1 MKRLVSVA
9 LFIVISL
16 SQMMAQNI
24 TGKIVDN
31 QGNPLPF
38 ANVMLLSR
46 PDSTFIKGAVSDEEG
61 NFSIAANCNGG
72 IIKVSSIGY
81 QTITK
86 NCEGQQ
92 AGIIRLA
99 EDAQNLKEVVIK
111 AHRPQYK
118 MTHEGLMTHVEGT
131 VLSKM
136 GTAEDVLKHVPSV
149 VRKKDGFE
157 VFGKGTPIIYINGRK
172 MQDISELDN
181 IKSADI
187 KSVEVIQNPGATY
200 DASVNA
206 VIKIKTIKMKGE
218 GFSFDTRSLY
228 WYNKHHNT
236 TQQVNMNYR
245 HDGLNLFATYKF
257 SDAVWIQDATYAQ
270 TVHVD
275 TLWQQKNYSKMVG
288 RKESHRLIGGF
299 SYDFNANHSI
309 GARYTLVSPGY
320 QRDKGFFDSQVTADG
335 KFYDYIK
342 TDGLTVGKNSPSHQ
356 LNAYYNGVLGKTTID
371 WNTDLFFSTNRE
383 DSYSTENSQEHDSRN
398 IDSENRVSNKMIASK
413 LIIASP
419 LLGGKLSYGAEYIN
433 THRNDDYQ
441 VNRTDILA
449 NSYSKL
455 EEQTVSPFVQYTR
468 LTPIGNIMAGLRY
481 EYVRFKYYDA
491 GIYQPE
497 QSRSF
502 RNLFPTISYGTK
514 IGKVMAQLSYSVKT
528 NRPSYD
534 QLSNNMS
541 YMNRFTRQ
549 TGNPYLDN
557 ETNHTIELS
566 GVWKFFQFMVNYKD
580 SRNAI
585 IYWAEQ
591 IPENEVITLV
601 SRKNVK
607 SLKSMTA
614 YISAAPKIGIWSPQ
628 INVGML
634 KPWFTLHTDVESYRL
649 NRPIFMGNFNNAFSL
664 PCGIMLSVDYRYQSK
679 GNTQNV
685 YLAKEQHVLDV
696 TLSKSFLKDALTL
709 EVKGHD
715 LLYKNWDADL
725 LYNQKMELLQV
736 AKRGTRDI
744 QLTLRYKFNT
754 TRSKYKGTG
763 AGNAELNR
771 L

>member
-1 MKRLVSVA
+1 MKRLALVA
-9 LFIVISL
+9 SFSGIALT
-16 SQMMAQNI
+16 QMMAQNI
-24 TGKIVDN
+24 NGEQI
-31 QGNPLPF
+31 
-38 ANVMLLSR
+38 
-46 PDSTFIKGAVSDEEG
+46 SDTTLFDK
-61 NFSIAANCNGG
+61 FSKELG
-72 IIKVSSIGY
+72 
-81 QTITK
+81 
-86 NCEGQQ
+86 
-92 AGIIRLA
+92 
-99 EDAQNLKEVVIK
+99 EVVVK
-111 AHRPQYK
+111 AHLPQYK
-118 MTHEGLMTHVEGT
+118 KTHEGLLTNVAGT

-136 GTAEDVLKHVPSV
+136 GTADDVLKHVPSIV
-149 VRKKDGFE
+149 KKKDGYE
-157 VFGKGTPIIYINGRK
+157 VVGKGTPIIYINGRK

-181 IKSADI
+181 IKSSDI
-187 KSVEVIQNPGATY
+187 KSVEVIQNPGAAY

-206 VIKIKTIKMKGE
+206 VIKIKTIKKKGE
-218 GFSFDTRSLY
+218 GFGFDTRSVY
-228 WYNKHHNT
+228 WYNKRDNII
-236 TQQVNMNYR
+236 QQVNMNYR
-245 HDGLNLFATYKF
+245 HNGLNLFATYKF
-257 SDAVWIQDATYAQ
+257 SDATWMQKATYEQ

-275 TLWQQKNYSKMVG
+275 TLWQQHNNNEVTD
-288 RKESHRLIGGF
+288 RIESHRLISGF

-309 GARYTLVSPGY
+309 GARYTLTSPGY
-320 QRDKGFFDSQVTADG
+320 SRSKDFFDSQVTADD

-342 TDGLTVGKNSPSHQ
+342 TDGLTVDKDNPSHQ
-356 LNAYYNGVLGKTTID
+356 LNAYYNGTLGKTTID
-371 WNTDLFFSTNRE
+371 LNTDLYFSTNRAYA
-383 DSYSTENSQEHDSRN
+383 YSDEQSQEHDSRN
-398 IDSENRVSNKMIASK
+398 VNSKNRVSNKMVATK
-413 LIIASP
+413 LVITSP
-419 LLGGKLSYGAEYIN
+419 LLGGNLSYGAEYIH
-433 THRNDDYQ
+433 TRRNDDYE
-441 VNRTDILA
+441 VNRTDLLA

-455 EEQTVSPFVQYTR
+455 EEQTASPFIQYAR
-468 LTPIGNIMAGLRY
+468 LTPIGNITAGLRY

-502 RNLFPTISYGTK
+502 RNLFPTISYGAK

-528 NRPSYD
+528 SRPSYS
-534 QLSNNMS
+534 QLSNNVS

-557 ETNHTIELS
+557 ETNHRVELS
-566 GVWKFFQFMVNYKD
+566 GVWKFIQFMVNYRD

-591 IPENEVITLV
+591 IPGNEAITMI

-614 YISAAPKIGIWSPQ
+614 YISAAPKIGIWAPQ
-628 INVGML
+628 INLGMQ
-634 KPWFTLHTDVESYRL
+634 KPWFSLHTDVASYRL

-664 PCGIMLSVDYRYQSK
+664 PCGITLNVDYRYQSK
-679 GNTQNV
+679 GNTMNV

-696 TLSKSFLKDALTL
+696 SISKSFLKDALTL
-709 EVKGHD
+709 EIKGND
-715 LLYKNWDADL
+715 LLYKCWDADL

-736 AKRGTRDI
+736 SKRGTRDL

>member
-1 MKRLVSVA
+1 MKRLALVA
-9 LFIVISL
+9 SFCGITIT
-16 SQMMAQNI
+16 QMMAQNI
-24 TGKIVDN
+24 NGEQI
-31 QGNPLPF
+31 
-38 ANVMLLSR
+38 
-46 PDSTFIKGAVSDEEG
+46 SDTTLFDK
-61 NFSIAANCNGG
+61 FSKELG
-72 IIKVSSIGY
+72 
-81 QTITK
+81 
-86 NCEGQQ
+86 
-92 AGIIRLA
+92 
-99 EDAQNLKEVVIK
+99 EVVVK
-111 AHRPQYK
+111 AHLPQYK
-118 MTHEGLMTHVEGT
+118 KTHEGLLTNVAGT

-136 GTAEDVLKHVPSV
+136 GTAEDVLKHVPSIV
-149 VRKKDGFE
+149 KKKDGYE
-157 VFGKGTPIIYINGRK
+157 VVGKGTPIIYINGRK

-181 IKSADI
+181 VKSSDI

-206 VIKIKTIKMKGE
+206 VIKIKTIKKKGE
-218 GFSFDTRSLY
+218 GFGFDTRSVY
-228 WYNKHHNT
+228 WYNKHDNT
-236 TQQVNMNYR
+236 IQQVNMNYR
-245 HDGLNLFATYKF
+245 HNGLNLFATYKF
-257 SDAVWIQDATYAQ
+257 SDATWMQKASYEQA
-270 TVHVD
+270 VHVD
-275 TLWQQKNYSKMVG
+275 TLWQQHNNNEVTG
-288 RKESHRLIGGF
+288 RIESHRLISGF

-309 GARYTLVSPGY
+309 GARYTLTSPGY
-320 QRDKGFFDSQVTADG
+320 SRSKDFFDSQVTADG

-342 TDGLTVGKNSPSHQ
+342 TDGLTVDKNNPSHQ
-356 LNAYYNGVLGKTTID
+356 LNAYYNGTLGKTTID
-371 WNTDLFFSTNRE
+371 LNTDLYFSTNRAYA
-383 DSYSTENSQEHDSRN
+383 YSDEQSQEHDSRN
-398 IDSENRVSNKMIASK
+398 INSKNRVNNKMVATK
-413 LIIASP
+413 LVITSP
-419 LLGGKLSYGAEYIN
+419 LLGGNLSYGAEYIN
-433 THRNDDYQ
+433 THRNDDYE
-441 VNRTDILA
+441 VNRTDLLA

-455 EEQTVSPFVQYTR
+455 EEQTASPFIQYAR
-468 LTPIGNIMAGLRY
+468 LTPIGNITAGLRY

-502 RNLFPTISYGTK
+502 RNLFPTISYGAK

-528 NRPSYD
+528 SRPSYS
-534 QLSNNMS
+534 QLSNNVS

-557 ETNHTIELS
+557 ETNHRVELS
-566 GVWKFFQFMVNYKD
+566 GVWKFIQFMVNYKD

-591 IPENEVITLV
+591 IPGNEAITMI

-614 YISAAPKIGIWSPQ
+614 YISAAPKIGIWAPQ
-628 INVGML
+628 INLGMQ
-634 KPWFTLHTDVESYRL
+634 KPWFTLHTDVASYRL

-664 PCGIMLSVDYRYQSK
+664 SCGITLNVDYRYQSK
-679 GNTQNV
+679 GNTMNV

-696 TLSKSFLKDALTL
+696 SISKSFLKDALTL
-709 EVKGHD
+709 EIKGND
-715 LLYKNWDADL
+715 LLYKCWDADL

-736 AKRGTRDI
+736 SKRGTREL

>member
-1 MKRLVSVA
+1 MKRLALVA
-9 LFIVISL
+9 SFCGITIT
-16 SQMMAQNI
+16 QMMAQNI
-24 TGKIVDN
+24 NGEQI
-31 QGNPLPF
+31 
-38 ANVMLLSR
+38 
-46 PDSTFIKGAVSDEEG
+46 SDTTLFDK
-61 NFSIAANCNGG
+61 FSKELG
-72 IIKVSSIGY
+72 
-81 QTITK
+81 
-86 NCEGQQ
+86 
-92 AGIIRLA
+92 
-99 EDAQNLKEVVIK
+99 EVVVK
-111 AHRPQYK
+111 AHLPQYK
-118 MTHEGLMTHVEGT
+118 KTHEGLLTNVAGT

-136 GTAEDVLKHVPSV
+136 GTADDVLKHVPSIV
-149 VRKKDGFE
+149 KKKDGYE
-157 VFGKGTPIIYINGRK
+157 VVGKGTPIIYINGRK

-181 IKSADI
+181 IKSSDI
-187 KSVEVIQNPGATY
+187 KSVEVIQNPGAAY

-206 VIKIKTIKMKGE
+206 VIKIKTIKKKGE
-218 GFSFDTRSLY
+218 GFGFDTRSVY
-228 WYNKHHNT
+228 WYNKHDNT
-236 TQQVNMNYR
+236 IQQVNMNYR
-245 HDGLNLFATYKF
+245 HNGLNLFTTYKF
-257 SDAVWIQDATYAQ
+257 SDATWMQKATYEQ

-275 TLWQQKNYSKMVG
+275 TLWQQHNNNEVTG
-288 RKESHRLIGGF
+288 RIESHRLISGF

-309 GARYTLVSPGY
+309 GARYTLTSPGY
-320 QRDKGFFDSQVTADG
+320 SRSKDFFDSQVTADD

-342 TDGLTVGKNSPSHQ
+342 TDGLTVDKDNPSHQ
-356 LNAYYNGVLGKTTID
+356 LNAYYNGTLGKTTID
-371 WNTDLFFSTNRE
+371 LNTDLYFSTNRAYA
-383 DSYSTENSQEHDSRN
+383 YSDEQSQEHDSRN
-398 IDSENRVSNKMIASK
+398 INSKNRVSNKMVATK
-413 LIIASP
+413 LVITSP
-419 LLGGKLSYGAEYIN
+419 LLGGNLSYGAEYIH
-433 THRNDDYQ
+433 TRRNDDYE
-441 VNRTDILA
+441 VNRTDLLT

-455 EEQTVSPFVQYTR
+455 EEQTASPFIQYVH
-468 LTPIGNIMAGLRY
+468 LTPIGNITAGLRY

-502 RNLFPTISYGTK
+502 RNLFPTISYGAK

-528 NRPSYD
+528 SRPSYS
-534 QLSNNMS
+534 QLSNNVS

-557 ETNHTIELS
+557 ETNHRVELS
-566 GVWKFFQFMVNYKD
+566 GVWKFIQFMVNYKD

-591 IPENEVITLV
+591 IPGNEAITMI

-614 YISAAPKIGIWSPQ
+614 YISAAPKIGIWAPQ
-628 INVGML
+628 INLGMQ
-634 KPWFTLHTDVESYRL
+634 KPWFTLHTDVASYRL

-664 PCGIMLSVDYRYQSK
+664 PCGITLNVDYRYQSK
-679 GNTQNV
+679 GNTMNV

-696 TLSKSFLKDALTL
+696 SISKSFLKDALTL
-709 EVKGHD
+709 EIKGND
-715 LLYKNWDADL
+715 LLYKCWDADL

-736 AKRGTRDI
+736 SKRGTRDL

>member
-1 MKRLVSVA
+1 MKRLALVA
-9 LFIVISL
+9 SFCGITIT
-16 SQMMAQNI
+16 QMMAQNI
-24 TGKIVDN
+24 NGEQI
-31 QGNPLPF
+31 
-38 ANVMLLSR
+38 
-46 PDSTFIKGAVSDEEG
+46 SDTTLFDK
-61 NFSIAANCNGG
+61 FSKELG
-72 IIKVSSIGY
+72 
-81 QTITK
+81 
-86 NCEGQQ
+86 
-92 AGIIRLA
+92 
-99 EDAQNLKEVVIK
+99 EVVVK
-111 AHRPQYK
+111 AHLPQYK
-118 MTHEGLMTHVEGT
+118 KTHEGLLTNVAGT

-136 GTAEDVLKHVPSV
+136 GTAEDVLKHVPSIV
-149 VRKKDGFE
+149 KKKDGYE
-157 VFGKGTPIIYINGRK
+157 VVGKGTPIIYINGRK

-181 IKSADI
+181 IKSSDI
-187 KSVEVIQNPGATY
+187 KSVEVIQNPGAAY

-206 VIKIKTIKMKGE
+206 VIKIKTIKKKGE
-218 GFSFDTRSLY
+218 GFGFDTRSVY
-228 WYNKHHNT
+228 WYNKHDNT
-236 TQQVNMNYR
+236 IQQINMNYR
-245 HDGLNLFATYKF
+245 HNGLNLFATYKF
-257 SDAVWIQDATYAQ
+257 SDATWMQKATYEQ

-275 TLWQQKNYSKMVG
+275 TLWQQHNNNEVTG
-288 RKESHRLIGGF
+288 RIESHRLISGF

-309 GARYTLVSPGY
+309 GARYTLTSPGY
-320 QRDKGFFDSQVTADG
+320 SRSKDFFDSQVTADD

-342 TDGLTVGKNSPSHQ
+342 TDGLTVDKDNPSHQ
-356 LNAYYNGVLGKTTID
+356 LNAYYNGTLGKTTID
-371 WNTDLFFSTNRE
+371 LNTDLYFSTNRAYA
-383 DSYSTENSQEHDSRN
+383 YSDEQSQEHDSRN
-398 IDSENRVSNKMIASK
+398 INSKNRVSNKMVATK
-413 LIIASP
+413 LVITSP
-419 LLGGKLSYGAEYIN
+419 LLGGNLSYGAEYIH
-433 THRNDDYQ
+433 TRRNDDYE
-441 VNRTDILA
+441 VNRTDLLA

-455 EEQTVSPFVQYTR
+455 EEQTASPFIQYAR
-468 LTPIGNIMAGLRY
+468 LTPIGNITAGLRY

-502 RNLFPTISYGTK
+502 RNLFPTISYGAK

-528 NRPSYD
+528 SRPSYS
-534 QLSNNMS
+534 QLSNNVS

-557 ETNHTIELS
+557 ETNHRVELS
-566 GVWKFFQFMVNYKD
+566 GVWKFIQFMVNYKD

-591 IPENEVITLV
+591 IPGNEAITMI

-614 YISAAPKIGIWSPQ
+614 YISAAPKIGIWAPQ
-628 INVGML
+628 INLGMQ
-634 KPWFTLHTDVESYRL
+634 KPWFTLHTDVASYRL

-664 PCGIMLSVDYRYQSK
+664 PCGITLNVDYRYQSK
-679 GNTQNV
+679 GNTMNV

-696 TLSKSFLKDALTL
+696 SISKSFLKDALTL
-709 EVKGHD
+709 EIKGND
-715 LLYKNWDADL
+715 LLYKCWDADL

-736 AKRGTRDI
+736 SKRGTRDL

>member
-1 MKRLVSVA
+1 MKRLALVA
-9 LFIVISL
+9 SFCGITIT
-16 SQMMAQNI
+16 QMMAQNI
-24 TGKIVDN
+24 NGEQI
-31 QGNPLPF
+31 
-38 ANVMLLSR
+38 
-46 PDSTFIKGAVSDEEG
+46 SDTTLFDK
-61 NFSIAANCNGG
+61 FSKELG
-72 IIKVSSIGY
+72 
-81 QTITK
+81 
-86 NCEGQQ
+86 
-92 AGIIRLA
+92 
-99 EDAQNLKEVVIK
+99 EVVVK
-111 AHRPQYK
+111 AHLPQYK
-118 MTHEGLMTHVEGT
+118 KTHEGLLTNVAGT

-136 GTAEDVLKHVPSV
+136 GTAEDVLKHVPSIV
-149 VRKKDGFE
+149 KKKDGYE
-157 VFGKGTPIIYINGRK
+157 VVGKGTPIIYINGRK

-181 IKSADI
+181 IKSSDI

-206 VIKIKTIKMKGE
+206 VIKIKIIKKKGE
-218 GFSFDTRSLY
+218 GIGFDTRSVY
-228 WYNKHHNT
+228 WYNKHDNT
-236 TQQVNMNYR
+236 IQQVNMNYR
-245 HDGLNLFATYKF
+245 HNGLNLFTTYKF
-257 SDAVWIQDATYAQ
+257 SDATWMQKATYEQA
-270 TVHVD
+270 VHVD
-275 TLWQQKNYSKMVG
+275 TLWQQHNNNEVTG
-288 RKESHRLIGGF
+288 RIESHRLISGF

-309 GARYTLVSPGY
+309 GARYTLTSPGY
-320 QRDKGFFDSQVTADG
+320 SRSKDFFDSQVTADD

-342 TDGLTVGKNSPSHQ
+342 TDGLTVDKDNPSHQ
-356 LNAYYNGVLGKTTID
+356 LNAYYNGTLGKTTID
-371 WNTDLFFSTNRE
+371 LNTDLYFSTNRAYA
-383 DSYSTENSQEHDSRN
+383 YSDEQSQEHDSRN
-398 IDSENRVSNKMIASK
+398 INSKNRVSNKMVATK
-413 LIIASP
+413 LVITSP
-419 LLGGKLSYGAEYIN
+419 LLGGNLSYGAEYIH
-433 THRNDDYQ
+433 TRRNDDYE
-441 VNRTDILA
+441 VNRTDLLT

-455 EEQTVSPFVQYTR
+455 EEQTASPFIQYAH
-468 LTPIGNIMAGLRY
+468 LTPIGNITAGLRY

-502 RNLFPTISYGTK
+502 RNLFPTISYGAK

-528 NRPSYD
+528 SRPSYS
-534 QLSNNMS
+534 QLSNNVS

-557 ETNHTIELS
+557 ETNHRVELS
-566 GVWKFFQFMVNYKD
+566 GVWKFIQFMVNYRD

-591 IPENEVITLV
+591 IPGNEAITMI

-614 YISAAPKIGIWSPQ
+614 YISAAPKIGIWAPQ
-628 INVGML
+628 INLGMQ
-634 KPWFTLHTDVESYRL
+634 KPWFTLHTDVASYRL

-664 PCGIMLSVDYRYQSK
+664 PCGITLNVDYRYQSK
-679 GNTQNV
+679 GNTMNV

-696 TLSKSFLKDALTL
+696 SISKSFLKDALTL
-709 EVKGHD
+709 EIKGND
-715 LLYKNWDADL
+715 LLYKCWDADL

-736 AKRGTRDI
+736 SKRGTRDL

>member
-1 MKRLVSVA
+1 MKKLALVAS
-9 LFIVISL
+9 FCGITIT
-16 SQMMAQNI
+16 QMMAQNI
-24 TGKIVDN
+24 NGEQI
-31 QGNPLPF
+31 
-38 ANVMLLSR
+38 
-46 PDSTFIKGAVSDEEG
+46 PDTTLFDK
-61 NFSIAANCNGG
+61 FSKELG
-72 IIKVSSIGY
+72 
-81 QTITK
+81 
-86 NCEGQQ
+86 
-92 AGIIRLA
+92 
-99 EDAQNLKEVVIK
+99 EVVVK
-111 AHRPQYK
+111 AHLPQYK
-118 MTHEGLMTHVEGT
+118 KTHEGLLTNVAGT

-136 GTAEDVLKHVPSV
+136 GTAEDVLKHVPSIV
-149 VRKKDGFE
+149 KKKDGYE
-157 VFGKGTPIIYINGRK
+157 VVGKGTPIIYINGRK

-181 IKSADI
+181 IKSSDI

-206 VIKIKTIKMKGE
+206 VIKIKTIKKKGE
-218 GFSFDTRSLY
+218 GFGFDTRSVY
-228 WYNKHHNT
+228 WYNKHDNT
-236 TQQVNMNYR
+236 IQQVNMNYR
-245 HDGLNLFATYKF
+245 HNGLNLFTTYKF
-257 SDAVWIQDATYAQ
+257 SDATWMQKATYEQA
-270 TVHVD
+270 VHVD
-275 TLWQQKNYSKMVG
+275 TLWQQHNNNEVTG
-288 RKESHRLIGGF
+288 RIESHRLISGF

-309 GARYTLVSPGY
+309 GARYTLTSPGY
-320 QRDKGFFDSQVTADG
+320 SRSKDFFDSQVTADD

-342 TDGLTVGKNSPSHQ
+342 TDGLTVDKDNPSHQ
-356 LNAYYNGVLGKTTID
+356 LNAYYNGTLGKTTID
-371 WNTDLFFSTNRE
+371 LNTDLYFSTNRAYA
-383 DSYSTENSQEHDSRN
+383 YSDEQSQEHDSRN
-398 IDSENRVSNKMIASK
+398 INSKNRVSNKMVATK
-413 LIIASP
+413 LVITSP
-419 LLGGKLSYGAEYIN
+419 LLGGNLSYGAEYIH
-433 THRNDDYQ
+433 TRRNDDYE
-441 VNRTDILA
+441 VNRTDLLT

-455 EEQTVSPFVQYTR
+455 EEQTASPFIQYAH
-468 LTPIGNIMAGLRY
+468 LTPIGNITAGLRY

-502 RNLFPTISYGTK
+502 RNLFPTISYGAK

-528 NRPSYD
+528 SRPSYS
-534 QLSNNMS
+534 QLSNNVS

-557 ETNHTIELS
+557 ETNHRVELS
-566 GVWKFFQFMVNYKD
+566 GVWKFIQFMVNYRD

-591 IPENEVITLV
+591 IPGNEAITMI

-614 YISAAPKIGIWSPQ
+614 YISAAPKIGIWAPQ
-628 INVGML
+628 INLGMQ
-634 KPWFTLHTDVESYRL
+634 KPWFTLHTDMASYRL

-664 PCGIMLSVDYRYQSK
+664 PCGITLNVDYRYQSK
-679 GNTQNV
+679 GNTMNV

-696 TLSKSFLKDALTL
+696 SISKSFLKDALTL
-709 EVKGHD
+709 EIKGND
-715 LLYKNWDADL
+715 LLYKCWDADL

-736 AKRGTRDI
+736 SKRGTRDL

>member
-1 MKRLVSVA
+1 MKRLALVA
-9 LFIVISL
+9 SFCGIAIT
-16 SQMMAQNI
+16 QMMAQNI
-24 TGKIVDN
+24 NGEQI
-31 QGNPLPF
+31 
-38 ANVMLLSR
+38 
-46 PDSTFIKGAVSDEEG
+46 SDTTLFDK
-61 NFSIAANCNGG
+61 FSKELG
-72 IIKVSSIGY
+72 
-81 QTITK
+81 
-86 NCEGQQ
+86 
-92 AGIIRLA
+92 
-99 EDAQNLKEVVIK
+99 EVVVK
-111 AHRPQYK
+111 AHLPQYK
-118 MTHEGLMTHVEGT
+118 KTHEGLLTNVAGT

-136 GTAEDVLKHVPSV
+136 GTAEDVLKHVPSIV
-149 VRKKDGFE
+149 KKKDGYE
-157 VFGKGTPIIYINGRK
+157 VVGKGTPIIYINGRK

-181 IKSADI
+181 IKSSDI
-187 KSVEVIQNPGATY
+187 KSVEVIQNPGAAY

-206 VIKIKTIKMKGE
+206 VIKIKTIKKKGE
-218 GFSFDTRSLY
+218 GFGFDTRSVY
-228 WYNKHHNT
+228 WYNKHDNT
-236 TQQVNMNYR
+236 IQQVNMNYR
-245 HDGLNLFATYKF
+245 HNGLNLFATYKF
-257 SDAVWIQDATYAQ
+257 SDATWMQKATYEQ

-275 TLWQQKNYSKMVG
+275 TLWQQHNNNEVTG
-288 RKESHRLIGGF
+288 RIESHRLISGF

-309 GARYTLVSPGY
+309 GARYTLTSPGY
-320 QRDKGFFDSQVTADG
+320 SRSKDFFDSQVTADG

-342 TDGLTVGKNSPSHQ
+342 TDGLTVDKNNPSHQ
-356 LNAYYNGVLGKTTID
+356 LNAYYNGTLGKTTID
-371 WNTDLFFSTNRE
+371 LNTDLYFSTNRAYA
-383 DSYSTENSQEHDSRN
+383 YSDEQSQEHDSRN
-398 IDSENRVSNKMIASK
+398 INSKNRVSNKMVATK
-413 LIIASP
+413 LVITSP
-419 LLGGKLSYGAEYIN
+419 LLGGNLSYGAEYIH
-433 THRNDDYQ
+433 TRRNDDYE
-441 VNRTDILA
+441 VNRTDLLA

-455 EEQTVSPFVQYTR
+455 EEQTASPFIQYAR
-468 LTPIGNIMAGLRY
+468 LTPIGNITVGLRY

-502 RNLFPTISYGTK
+502 RNLFPTISYGAK

-528 NRPSYD
+528 SRPSYS
-534 QLSNNMS
+534 QLSNNVS

-557 ETNHTIELS
+557 ETNHRVELS
-566 GVWKFFQFMVNYKD
+566 GVWKFIQFMVNYKD

-591 IPENEVITLV
+591 MPGNEAITMI

-614 YISAAPKIGIWSPQ
+614 YISAAPKIGIWAPQ
-628 INVGML
+628 INLGMQ
-634 KPWFTLHTDVESYRL
+634 KPWFTLHTDVASYRL

-664 PCGIMLSVDYRYQSK
+664 PCGITFNVDYRYQSK
-679 GNTQNV
+679 GNTMNV

-696 TLSKSFLKDALTL
+696 SISKSFLKDALTL
-709 EVKGHD
+709 EIKGND
-715 LLYKNWDADL
+715 LLYKCWDADL

-736 AKRGTRDI
+736 SKRGTRDL

>member
-1 MKRLVSVA
+1 MKRLALVA
-9 LFIVISL
+9 SFCGITIT
-16 SQMMAQNI
+16 QMMAQNI
-24 TGKIVDN
+24 NGEQI
-31 QGNPLPF
+31 
-38 ANVMLLSR
+38 
-46 PDSTFIKGAVSDEEG
+46 SDTTLFEK
-61 NFSIAANCNGG
+61 FSKELG
-72 IIKVSSIGY
+72 
-81 QTITK
+81 
-86 NCEGQQ
+86 
-92 AGIIRLA
+92 
-99 EDAQNLKEVVIK
+99 EVVVK
-111 AHRPQYK
+111 AHLPQYK
-118 MTHEGLMTHVEGT
+118 KTHEGLLTNVAGI

-136 GTAEDVLKHVPSV
+136 GTAEDVLKHVPSIVKKQDGYEV
-149 VRKKDGFE
+149 V
-157 VFGKGTPIIYINGRK
+157 GKGTPIIYINGRK

-181 IKSADI
+181 IKSSDI
-187 KSVEVIQNPGATY
+187 KSVEVIQNPGAAY

-206 VIKIKTIKMKGE
+206 VIKIKTIKKKGE
-218 GFSFDTRSLY
+218 GFGFDTRSVY
-228 WYNKHHNT
+228 WYNKHDNT
-236 TQQVNMNYR
+236 IQQVNMNYR
-245 HDGLNLFATYKF
+245 HNGLNLFATYKF
-257 SDAVWIQDATYAQ
+257 SDATWMQKATYEQ

-275 TLWQQKNYSKMVG
+275 TLWQQHNNNEVTG
-288 RKESHRLIGGF
+288 RIESHRLISGF

-309 GARYTLVSPGY
+309 GARYTLTSPGY
-320 QRDKGFFDSQVTADG
+320 SRSKVFFDSQVTADD

-342 TDGLTVGKNSPSHQ
+342 TDGLSVDKDNPSHQ
-356 LNAYYNGVLGKTTID
+356 LNAYYNGILGKTTID
-371 WNTDLFFSTNRE
+371 LNTDLYFSTNRAYA
-383 DSYSTENSQEHDSRN
+383 YSDEQSLEHDSRN
-398 IDSENRVSNKMIASK
+398 VNSKNRVSNKMVATK
-413 LIIASP
+413 LVITSP
-419 LLGGKLSYGAEYIN
+419 LLGGNLSYGAEYIN
-433 THRNDDYQ
+433 THRNDDYE
-441 VNRTDILA
+441 VNRTDLLA

-455 EEQTVSPFVQYTR
+455 EEQTASPFIQYAH
-468 LTPIGNIMAGLRY
+468 LTPIGNITAGLRY

-502 RNLFPTISYGTK
+502 RNLFPTISYGAK

-528 NRPSYD
+528 SRPSYS
-534 QLSNNMS
+534 QLSNNVS

-557 ETNHTIELS
+557 ETNHRVELS
-566 GVWKFFQFMVNYKD
+566 GVWKFIQFMVNYKD

-591 IPENEVITLV
+591 IPGNEAITMI

-614 YISAAPKIGIWSPQ
+614 YISAAPKIGIWAPQ
-628 INVGML
+628 INLGMQ
-634 KPWFTLHTDVESYRL
+634 KPWFTLHTDVASYRL

-664 PCGIMLSVDYRYQSK
+664 PCGITLNVDYRYQSN
-679 GNTQNV
+679 GNTMNV

-696 TLSKSFLKDALTL
+696 SISKSFLKDALTL
-709 EVKGHD
+709 EIKGND
-715 LLYKNWDADL
+715 LLYKCWDADL

-736 AKRGTRDI
+736 SKRGTRDL

>member
-1 MKRLVSVA
+1 MKRLALVA
-9 LFIVISL
+9 SFCGITIT
-16 SQMMAQNI
+16 QMMAQNI
-24 TGKIVDN
+24 NGEQI
-31 QGNPLPF
+31 
-38 ANVMLLSR
+38 
-46 PDSTFIKGAVSDEEG
+46 SDTTLFDK
-61 NFSIAANCNGG
+61 FSKELG
-72 IIKVSSIGY
+72 
-81 QTITK
+81 
-86 NCEGQQ
+86 
-92 AGIIRLA
+92 
-99 EDAQNLKEVVIK
+99 EVVVK
-111 AHRPQYK
+111 AHLPQYK
-118 MTHEGLMTHVEGT
+118 KTHEGLLTNVAGT

-136 GTAEDVLKHVPSV
+136 GTAEDVLKHVPSIV
-149 VRKKDGFE
+149 KKKDGYE
-157 VFGKGTPIIYINGRK
+157 VVDKGTPIIYINGRK

-181 IKSADI
+181 IKSSDI

-206 VIKIKTIKMKGE
+206 VIKIKTIKKKGE
-218 GFSFDTRSLY
+218 GFGFDTRSVY
-228 WYNKHHNT
+228 WYNKHDNT
-236 TQQVNMNYR
+236 IQQVNMNYR
-245 HDGLNLFATYKF
+245 HNGLNLFTTYKF
-257 SDAVWIQDATYAQ
+257 SDATWMQKATYEQ

-275 TLWQQKNYSKMVG
+275 TLWQQHNNNEVTG
-288 RKESHRLIGGF
+288 RKESHRLISGF

-309 GARYTLVSPGY
+309 GARYTLTSPGY
-320 QRDKGFFDSQVTADG
+320 SRSKDFFDSQVTADG

-342 TDGLTVGKNSPSHQ
+342 TDGLTVDKDNPSHQ
-356 LNAYYNGVLGKTTID
+356 LNAYYNGTLGKTTID
-371 WNTDLFFSTNRE
+371 LNTDLYFSTNRAYA
-383 DSYSTENSQEHDSRN
+383 YSDEQSQEHDTRN
-398 IDSENRVSNKMIASK
+398 VNSKNRVSNKMVATK
-413 LIIASP
+413 LVITSP
-419 LLGGKLSYGAEYIN
+419 LLGGNLSYGAEYIH
-433 THRNDDYQ
+433 TRRNDDYE
-441 VNRTDILA
+441 VNRTDLLA

-455 EEQTVSPFVQYTR
+455 EEQTASPFIQYAR
-468 LTPIGNIMAGLRY
+468 LTPIGNITAGLRY

-502 RNLFPTISYGTK
+502 RNLFPTISYGAK
-514 IGKVMAQLSYSVKT
+514 IGQVMAQLSYSVKT
-528 NRPSYD
+528 SRPSYS
-534 QLSNNMS
+534 QLSNNVS

-557 ETNHTIELS
+557 ETNHRVELS
-566 GVWKFFQFMVNYKD
+566 GVWKFVLFMVNYKD

-591 IPENEVITLV
+591 MPENEAITMI

-614 YISAAPKIGIWSPQ
+614 YISAAPKIGIWAPQ
-628 INVGML
+628 INLGMQ
-634 KPWFTLHTDVESYRL
+634 KPWFTLHTDVASYRL

-664 PCGIMLSVDYRYQSK
+664 PCGITLNVDYRYQSK
-679 GNTQNV
+679 GNTMNV

-696 TLSKSFLKDALTL
+696 SISKSFLKDALTL
-709 EVKGHD
+709 EIKGND
-715 LLYKNWDADL
+715 LLYKCWDADL

-736 AKRGTRDI
+736 SKRGTRDL

>member
-1 MKRLVSVA
+1 MKRLALVA
-9 LFIVISL
+9 SFCGITIT
-16 SQMMAQNI
+16 QMMAQNI
-24 TGKIVDN
+24 NGEQI
-31 QGNPLPF
+31 
-38 ANVMLLSR
+38 
-46 PDSTFIKGAVSDEEG
+46 SDTTLFDK
-61 NFSIAANCNGG
+61 FSKELG
-72 IIKVSSIGY
+72 
-81 QTITK
+81 
-86 NCEGQQ
+86 
-92 AGIIRLA
+92 
-99 EDAQNLKEVVIK
+99 EVVVK
-111 AHRPQYK
+111 AHLPQYK
-118 MTHEGLMTHVEGT
+118 KTHEGLLTNVAGT

-136 GTAEDVLKHVPSV
+136 GTAEDVLKHVPSIV
-149 VRKKDGFE
+149 KKKDGYE
-157 VFGKGTPIIYINGRK
+157 VVGKGTPIIYINGRK

-181 IKSADI
+181 IKSSDI

-206 VIKIKTIKMKGE
+206 VIKIKTIKKKGE
-218 GFSFDTRSLY
+218 GFGFDTRSVY
-228 WYNKHHNT
+228 WYNKHDNT
-236 TQQVNMNYR
+236 IQQVNTNYR
-245 HDGLNLFATYKF
+245 HNGLNLFATYKF
-257 SDAVWIQDATYAQ
+257 SDATWMQKATYEQA
-270 TVHVD
+270 VHVD
-275 TLWQQKNYSKMVG
+275 TLWQQHNNNEVTG
-288 RKESHRLIGGF
+288 RIESHRLISGF

-309 GARYTLVSPGY
+309 GARYTLTSPGY
-320 QRDKGFFDSQVTADG
+320 SRSKDFFDSQVTADD

-342 TDGLTVGKNSPSHQ
+342 TDGLTVDKDNPSHQ
-356 LNAYYNGVLGKTTID
+356 LNAYYNGTLGKTTID
-371 WNTDLFFSTNRE
+371 LNTDLYFSTNRAYA
-383 DSYSTENSQEHDSRN
+383 YSDEQSQEHDSRN
-398 IDSENRVSNKMIASK
+398 INSKNRVSNKMVATK
-413 LIIASP
+413 LVITSP
-419 LLGGKLSYGAEYIN
+419 LLGGNLSYGAEYIH
-433 THRNDDYQ
+433 TRRNDDYE
-441 VNRTDILA
+441 VNRTDLLA

-455 EEQTVSPFVQYTR
+455 EEQTASPFIHYAR
-468 LTPIGNIMAGLRY
+468 LTPIGNITAGLRY

-502 RNLFPTISYGTK
+502 RNLFPAISYGAT

-528 NRPSYD
+528 SRPSYS
-534 QLSNNMS
+534 QLSNNVS

-557 ETNHTIELS
+557 ETNHRVELS
-566 GVWKFFQFMVNYKD
+566 GVWKFIQFMINYKD

-591 IPENEVITLV
+591 IPGNEAITMI

-614 YISAAPKIGIWSPQ
+614 YISAAPKIGIWAPQ
-628 INVGML
+628 INLGMQ
-634 KPWFTLHTDVESYRL
+634 KPWFTLHTDVASYRL

-664 PCGIMLSVDYRYQSK
+664 SCGITLNVDYRYQSK
-679 GNTQNV
+679 GNTMNV

-696 TLSKSFLKDALTL
+696 SISKSFLKDALTL
-709 EVKGHD
+709 EIKGND
-715 LLYKNWDADL
+715 LLYKCWDADL

-736 AKRGTRDI
+736 SKRGTRDL

>member
-1 MKRLVSVA
+1 MKRLALVA
-9 LFIVISL
+9 SFCGIAIT
-16 SQMMAQNI
+16 QMMAQNI
-24 TGKIVDN
+24 NGEQI
-31 QGNPLPF
+31 
-38 ANVMLLSR
+38 
-46 PDSTFIKGAVSDEEG
+46 SDTTLFDK
-61 NFSIAANCNGG
+61 FSKELG
-72 IIKVSSIGY
+72 
-81 QTITK
+81 
-86 NCEGQQ
+86 
-92 AGIIRLA
+92 
-99 EDAQNLKEVVIK
+99 EVVVK
-111 AHRPQYK
+111 AHLPQYK
-118 MTHEGLMTHVEGT
+118 KTHEGLLTNVAGT

-136 GTAEDVLKHVPSV
+136 GTAEDVLKHVPSIV
-149 VRKKDGFE
+149 KKKDGYE
-157 VFGKGTPIIYINGRK
+157 VVGKGTPIIYINGRK

-181 IKSADI
+181 IKSSDI
-187 KSVEVIQNPGATY
+187 KSVEVIQNPGAAY

-206 VIKIKTIKMKGE
+206 VIKIKTIKKKGE
-218 GFSFDTRSLY
+218 GFGFDTRSVY
-228 WYNKHHNT
+228 WYNKHDNT
-236 TQQVNMNYR
+236 IQQVNMNYR
-245 HDGLNLFATYKF
+245 HNGLNLFATYKF
-257 SDAVWIQDATYAQ
+257 SDATWMQKATYEQ

-275 TLWQQKNYSKMVG
+275 TLWQQHNNNEVTG
-288 RKESHRLIGGF
+288 RIETHRLISGF

-309 GARYTLVSPGY
+309 GARYTLTSPGY
-320 QRDKGFFDSQVTADG
+320 SRSKDFFDSQVTADG

-342 TDGLTVGKNSPSHQ
+342 TDGLTVDKNNPSHQ
-356 LNAYYNGVLGKTTID
+356 LNAYYNGILGKTTID
-371 WNTDLFFSTNRE
+371 LNTDLYFSTNRAYA
-383 DSYSTENSQEHDSRN
+383 YSDEQSLEHDSRN
-398 IDSENRVSNKMIASK
+398 VNSKNRVSNKMVATK
-413 LIIASP
+413 LVITSP
-419 LLGGKLSYGAEYIN
+419 LLGGNLSYGAEYIH
-433 THRNDDYQ
+433 THRNDDYE
-441 VNRTDILA
+441 VNRTDLLA

-455 EEQTVSPFVQYTR
+455 EEQTASPFIQYAR
-468 LTPIGNIMAGLRY
+468 LTPIGNITAGLRY

-502 RNLFPTISYGTK
+502 RNLFPTISYGAK

-528 NRPSYD
+528 SRPSYS
-534 QLSNNMS
+534 QLSNNVS

-557 ETNHTIELS
+557 ETNHRVELS
-566 GVWKFFQFMVNYKD
+566 GVWKFIQFMVNYKD

-591 IPENEVITLV
+591 MPGNEAITMI

-614 YISAAPKIGIWSPQ
+614 FISAVPKIGIWAPQ
-628 INVGML
+628 INLGL
-634 KPWFTLHTDVESYRL
+634 QKPWFTLHTDVASYRL

-664 PCGIMLSVDYRYQSK
+664 PCGITLNVDYRYQSK
-679 GNTQNV
+679 GNTMNV

-696 TLSKSFLKDALTL
+696 SISKSFLKDALTL
-709 EVKGHD
+709 EIKGND
-715 LLYKNWDADL
+715 LLYKCWDADL

-736 AKRGTRDI
+736 SKRGTRDL

>member
-1 MKRLVSVA
+1 MKRLALVA
-9 LFIVISL
+9 SFCGITIT
-16 SQMMAQNI
+16 QMMAQNI
-24 TGKIVDN
+24 NGEQI
-31 QGNPLPF
+31 
-38 ANVMLLSR
+38 
-46 PDSTFIKGAVSDEEG
+46 SDTTLFDK
-61 NFSIAANCNGG
+61 FSKELG
-72 IIKVSSIGY
+72 
-81 QTITK
+81 
-86 NCEGQQ
+86 
-92 AGIIRLA
+92 
-99 EDAQNLKEVVIK
+99 EVVVK
-111 AHRPQYK
+111 AHLPQYK
-118 MTHEGLMTHVEGT
+118 KTHEGLLTNVAGT

-136 GTAEDVLKHVPSV
+136 GTAEDVLKHVPSIV
-149 VRKKDGFE
+149 KKKDGYE
-157 VFGKGTPIIYINGRK
+157 VIGKGTPIIYINGRK

-181 IKSADI
+181 IKSSDI

-206 VIKIKTIKMKGE
+206 VIKIKTIKKKGE
-218 GFSFDTRSLY
+218 GFGFDTRSVY
-228 WYNKHHNT
+228 WYNKHDNT
-236 TQQVNMNYR
+236 IQQINMNYR
-245 HDGLNLFATYKF
+245 HNGLNLFATYKF
-257 SDAVWIQDATYAQ
+257 SDATWMQKATYEQA
-270 TVHVD
+270 VHVD
-275 TLWQQKNYSKMVG
+275 TLWQQHNNNEVTG
-288 RKESHRLIGGF
+288 RIESHRLISGF

-309 GARYTLVSPGY
+309 GARYTLTSPGY
-320 QRDKGFFDSQVTADG
+320 SRSKDFFDSQVTADD

-342 TDGLTVGKNSPSHQ
+342 TDGLTVDKDNPSHQ
-356 LNAYYNGVLGKTTID
+356 LNAYYNGTLGKTTID
-371 WNTDLFFSTNRE
+371 LNTDLYFSTNRAYA
-383 DSYSTENSQEHDSRN
+383 YSDEQSQEHDSRN
-398 IDSENRVSNKMIASK
+398 VNSKNRVSNKMVATK
-413 LIIASP
+413 LVITSP
-419 LLGGKLSYGAEYIN
+419 LLGGNFSYGAEYIN
-433 THRNDDYQ
+433 THRNDDYE
-441 VNRTDILA
+441 VNRTDLLA

-455 EEQTVSPFVQYTR
+455 EEQTASPFIQYAR
-468 LTPIGNIMAGLRY
+468 LTPIGNITAGLRY

-502 RNLFPTISYGTK
+502 RNLFPTISYGAK

-528 NRPSYD
+528 SRPSYS
-534 QLSNNMS
+534 QLSNNVS

-557 ETNHTIELS
+557 ETNHRVELS
-566 GVWKFFQFMVNYKD
+566 GVWKFIQFMVNYRD

-591 IPENEVITLV
+591 IPGNEAITMI

-614 YISAAPKIGIWSPQ
+614 YISAAPKIGIWAPQ
-628 INVGML
+628 INLGMQ
-634 KPWFTLHTDVESYRL
+634 KPWFTLHTDVASYRL

-664 PCGIMLSVDYRYQSK
+664 PCGITLNVDYRYQSK
-679 GNTQNV
+679 GNTMNV

-696 TLSKSFLKDALTL
+696 SISKSFLKDALTL
-709 EVKGHD
+709 EIKGND
-715 LLYKNWDADL
+715 LLYKCWDADL

-736 AKRGTRDI
+736 SKRGTRDL

>member
-1 MKRLVSVA
+1 MKRLALVA
-9 LFIVISL
+9 SFCGIALT
-16 SQMMAQNI
+16 QMMAQNI
-24 TGKIVDN
+24 NGEQI
-31 QGNPLPF
+31 
-38 ANVMLLSR
+38 
-46 PDSTFIKGAVSDEEG
+46 SDTTLFDK
-61 NFSIAANCNGG
+61 FSKELG
-72 IIKVSSIGY
+72 
-81 QTITK
+81 
-86 NCEGQQ
+86 
-92 AGIIRLA
+92 
-99 EDAQNLKEVVIK
+99 EVVVK
-111 AHRPQYK
+111 AHLPQYK
-118 MTHEGLMTHVEGT
+118 KTHEGLLTNVVGT

-136 GTAEDVLKHVPSV
+136 GTAEDVLKHVPSIV
-149 VRKKDGFE
+149 KKKDGYE
-157 VFGKGTPIIYINGRK
+157 VVGKGTPIIYINGRK

-181 IKSADI
+181 IKSSDI
-187 KSVEVIQNPGATY
+187 KSVEVIQNPGAAY

-206 VIKIKTIKMKGE
+206 VIKIKTIKKKGE
-218 GFSFDTRSLY
+218 GFGFDTRSVY
-228 WYNKHHNT
+228 WYNKHDNT
-236 TQQVNMNYR
+236 IQQINMNYR
-245 HDGLNLFATYKF
+245 HNGLNLFATYKF
-257 SDAVWIQDATYAQ
+257 SDATWMQKATYEQ

-275 TLWQQKNYSKMVG
+275 TLWQQHNNNEVTG
-288 RKESHRLIGGF
+288 RIESHRLISGF

-309 GARYTLVSPGY
+309 GARYTLTSPGY
-320 QRDKGFFDSQVTADG
+320 SRSKDFFDSQVTADS

-342 TDGLTVGKNSPSHQ
+342 TDGLTVDKNNPSHQ
-356 LNAYYNGVLGKTTID
+356 LNAYYNGTLGKTTID
-371 WNTDLFFSTNRE
+371 LNTDLYFSTNRAYA
-383 DSYSTENSQEHDSRN
+383 YSAEQSQEHDSRN
-398 IDSENRVSNKMIASK
+398 INSKNRVSNKMVATK
-413 LIIASP
+413 LVITSP
-419 LLGGKLSYGAEYIN
+419 LLGGNFSYGAEYIH
-433 THRNDDYQ
+433 TRRNDDYE
-441 VNRTDILA
+441 VNRTDLLT

-455 EEQTVSPFVQYTR
+455 EEQTASPFIQYAR
-468 LTPIGNIMAGLRY
+468 LTPIGNITAGLRY

-502 RNLFPTISYGTK
+502 RNLFPTISYGAK

-528 NRPSYD
+528 SRPSYS
-534 QLSNNMS
+534 QLSNNVS

-557 ETNHTIELS
+557 ETNHRVELS
-566 GVWKFFQFMVNYKD
+566 GVWKFIQFMVNYKD

-591 IPENEVITLV
+591 MPGNEAITMI

-614 YISAAPKIGIWSPQ
+614 YISAAPKIGIWAPQ
-628 INVGML
+628 INLGMQ
-634 KPWFTLHTDVESYRL
+634 KPWFTLHTDVASYRL

-664 PCGIMLSVDYRYQSK
+664 PCGITLNVDYRYQSK
-679 GNTQNV
+679 GNTMNV

-696 TLSKSFLKDALTL
+696 SISKSFLKDALTL
-709 EVKGHD
+709 EIKGND
-715 LLYKNWDADL
+715 LLYKCWDADL

-736 AKRGTRDI
+736 SKRGTRDL